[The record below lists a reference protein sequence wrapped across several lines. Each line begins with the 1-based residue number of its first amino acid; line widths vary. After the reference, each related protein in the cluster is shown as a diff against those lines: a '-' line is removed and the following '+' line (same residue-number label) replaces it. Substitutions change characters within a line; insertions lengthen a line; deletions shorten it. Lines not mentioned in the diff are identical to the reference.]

1 MAPARVARP
10 ARVVPV
16 GPAGRVAPPGQAV
29 AASRRRAATAPA
41 SPGRAARAMA
51 ALHLAATT
59 SQVPA
64 GVRPTAQRPGAAA
77 PHADPIATS
86 VSTDQSARAVPSPP
100 AVPSPRTVRSR
111 GRRELATTV
120 PSVPGPMRRAPAGGQ
135 YGATH
140 DRTRASSA
148 VLAVGPRQAVRIAV
162 GPRQA
167 VRIAVGPSGVPLVAS
182 NVR

>member
-1 MAPARVARP
+1 VAAVGRAPVAPARVARP

-41 SPGRAARAMA
+41 SPGRAALAMA

-64 GVRPTAQRPGAAA
+64 GVRPMAQRPGAAA

-86 VSTDQSARAVPSPP
+86 VSTDQSARAVPTPP

-120 PSVPGPMRRAPAGGQ
+120 PAAPGPMHRAPAGGQ

-162 GPRQA
+162 GP
-167 VRIAVGPSGVPLVAS
+167 SGVPLVAS